1 MISEERLRTAAR
13 AVSQALI
20 DSLPEPEDCHH
31 DFSPEFERKMKKL
44 IRRSRHWGLYQGLKR
59 AACFFLVLLLSSGAF
74 LTVNAEAREIVFGWV
89 SEKFE
94 DAQRYFYP
102 GETTSSVDIV
112 RYRLDVPD
120 GYWLEDTLDEET
132 LVNEIYLNEEG
143 AYISFTYQ
151 YETETSSGE
160 EYVIDTD
167 AEKKQVRVNGVTAD
181 LYLSNSEDAN
191 NTIIWTDPETGAL
204 IDVTAFMDED
214 DLIDLAESVVQEEK

>member
-1 MISEERLRTAAR
+1 VCS
-13 AVSQALI
+13 S
-20 DSLPEPEDCHH
+20 D
-31 DFSPEFERKMKKL
+31 
-44 IRRSRHWGLYQGLKR
+44 
-59 AACFFLVLLLSSGAF
+59 LLSGGAF
-74 LTVNAEAREIVFGWV
+74 LTVHAEARGIVFGWV
-89 SEKFE
+89 SEKME
-94 DAQRYFYP
+94 DAQRYFYL
-102 GETTSSVDIV
+102 GETTNSMGIV
-112 RYRLDVPD
+112 RYYLDVPD

-167 AEKKQVRVNGVTAD
+167 TEKKQVRVNGVTAD

-204 IDVTAFMDED
+204 IDVTAFMAED
-214 DLIDLAESVVQEEK
+214 DLIDLAESVVREEK